1 MALARGAVAPYDA
14 AGMRIAAINRTILS
28 ARIASLAAAVGL
40 AASTAS
46 AQAPAPNAV
55 ALAPPAKM
63 PALPPARIDD
73 TLAVGGEEID
83 ARKLRTRMTVEV
95 KVNDTGPYRFVVDS
109 GADSSVV
116 GERLAAALK
125 LKPGQPT
132 MLNGIT
138 DTQLVNRV
146 FIDELELGPTQL
158 YNLEVPVLK
167 ERDIGAAGML
177 GLDALVE
184 QRLMLDF
191 EKRQISVDD
200 AATPAARMDGEIV
213 VRARLQRGQ
222 LILTH
227 VKAGTTSV
235 DAVVDTGSEI
245 TIGNTHLRDLLIRKG
260 SRQFTKIGVVG
271 VTGTQIELE
280 VARVDVLKLG
290 SITLRNV
297 PVAFADIPPF
307 AVFGIDKQPALLL
320 GTDVMEVFRKVQ
332 LDFRER
338 RVRFQLRKCEAVVR
352 LSTNSNFGSRLS
364 TDNAATCGR

>member
-1 MALARGAVAPYDA
+1 MRG
-14 AGMRIAAINRTILS
+14 S
-28 ARIASLAAAVGL
+28 ALAAATLFAL
-40 AASTAS
+40 ATGAAAAQTQATA
-46 AQAPAPNAV
+46 PPGN

-63 PALPPARIDD
+63 PELPPARIDD
-73 TLAVGGEEID
+73 TLAVGGQEID

-146 FIDELELGPTQL
+146 FVDELELGPTQF

-167 ERDIGAAGML
+167 ERDIGAEGML

-222 LILTH
+222 LILTQ
-227 VKAGTTSV
+227 VKAGAVPV

-245 TIGNTHLRDLLIRKG
+245 TIGNSKLRDLLIGRG
-260 SRQFTKIGVVG
+260 SRKFTKIGVVG
-271 VTGTQIELE
+271 VTGTEIELE

-297 PVAFADIPPF
+297 PIAFADIPPF
-307 AVFGIDKQPALLL
+307 AVFGIDDQPSLLL

-332 LDFRER
+332 LDFRDR

-352 LSTNSNFGSRLS
+352 LSTNTNFGSRLT
-364 TDNAATCGR
+364 TDNEATCGR